1 AGRTTDMSLYQLSKD
16 ATGKWLISHVTPGWI
31 TPVGGPYAKRKE
43 AITVARLLAGRR
55 GSVVIK

>member
-1 AGRTTDMSLYQLSKD
+1 MSLYQLSKD
-16 ATGKWLISHVTPGWI
+16 AKGKWHISHIVPGWI

-43 AITVARLLAGRR
+43 AIAVARLLAGRR